1 MPEFDRKAHWDS
13 IYTTKALTEVSWYQP
28 VPETSLELIARCEP
42 SVSDALMDIGG
53 GDSFLADEL
62 LDRGFEGISILDI
75 SEKALERA
83 RKRLDKRAS
92 QIQWINSDILRFIPE
107 TDYFIWHDRA
117 AFHFLTDPAEI
128 AHYADL
134 VSQAVKPGGYL
145 IIGTFATDG
154 PTKCSGIE
162 IQQYDEASMRAVF
175 EPNFQSIEFVKT
187 EHPTP
192 FGTTQQFLFGRF
204 RRN

>member
-1 MPEFDRKAHWDS
+1 MSEFDRKAHWDT
-13 IYTTKALTEVSWYQP
+13 IYTTKALTDVSWYQP

-42 SVSDALMDIGG
+42 TASDTVIDIGG
-53 GDSFLADEL
+53 GDSFLTDQL
-62 LDRGFEGISILDI
+62 LDRGFENIFVLDI

-83 RKRLDKRAS
+83 QTRLNKRAMLV
-92 QIQWINSDILRFIPE
+92 QWITSDVLTFTPE
-107 TDYFIWHDRA
+107 TSYSIWHDRA

-128 AHYADL
+128 AHYAEL
-134 VSQAVKPGGYL
+134 VSMAVKPGGYL
-145 IIGTFATDG
+145 IIGTFATNG

-162 IQQYDEASMRAVF
+162 IQQYDEASLRTIF
-175 EPNFQSIEFVKT
+175 EPHFQSIEFEKT

-204 RRN
+204 RKN